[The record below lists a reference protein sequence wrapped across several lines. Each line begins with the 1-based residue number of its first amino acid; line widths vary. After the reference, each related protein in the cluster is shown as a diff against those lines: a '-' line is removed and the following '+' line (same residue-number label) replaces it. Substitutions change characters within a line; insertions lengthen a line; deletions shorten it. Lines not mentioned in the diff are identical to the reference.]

1 MVLRPAEHT
10 MIYIISMT
18 VTLSFI
24 LSGVFLGLAPSVH
37 RVIESDFL
45 RRASANAKIEGLQ
58 IGNLMSRAKPG
69 VDQTRNITSDLI
81 FKESETLKQLKTTV
95 TIKSNRI
102 NVTIDTG
109 E

>member
-1 MVLRPAEHT
+1 

-18 VTLSFI
+18 ITLSFI

-37 RVIESDFL
+37 RVIEADFL
-45 RRASANAKIEGLQ
+45 RRASSNAKIEGLQ
-58 IGNLMSRAKPG
+58 MGNIMARARPG
-69 VDQTRNITSDLI
+69 VDQTRRLSSNLI
-81 FKESETLKQLKTTV
+81 FKESETIKTITTNI
-95 TIKSNRI
+95 TINSNHI

>member
-1 MVLRPAEHT
+1 

-18 VTLSFI
+18 ITLSFI
-24 LSGVFLGLAPSVH
+24 LSGVFLGLAPSIH

-45 RRASANAKIEGLQ
+45 RRASSNAKIEGLQ
-58 IGNLMSRAKPG
+58 IGTLMSRSKPG
-69 VDQTRNITSDLI
+69 VDQTRQFTSDLI
-81 FKESETLKQLKTTV
+81 FKESETIKKLVTTI
-95 TIKSNRI
+95 TIKSNLI